1 MKKRIALTI
10 AGSDS
15 GGGAGIQ
22 ADIKTMTV
30 NGVFAASAVT
40 ALTAQNTTGVT
51 GIMDS
56 TPEFLAAQIDA
67 VFTDLRPDA
76 VKIGMV
82 SSAALIETIADRLTE
97 YGADHVVVDPVMV
110 ATSGARLISEEAVGT
125 LKERLLPLAEVIT
138 PNIPEAEVLS
148 DMEIHTPDDMT
159 KAAELIGEKYGCAV
173 WDHRPEREYDIIV
186 DAIFGIGLKR
196 PLEGIF
202 AEAVAYVNGS
212 GAFVLSVDIPSGVG
226 ADTGRILGCAV
237 RADVTVTFAF
247 LKRGLLLYPG
257 ASCAGRVRLAQIGI
271 TEESFQGKLPAAFT
285 FRRNAPL
292 PLPER
297 DPNGNKGTFG
307 KVLLAA
313 GSPGMAG
320 AAVLSARAV
329 LGAGAGMVRVLC
341 GEENRSILQAA
352 APEAMLALYGE
363 AAGPDGAGYGRTPSD
378 AFRDARGWAD
388 VVAAGCGLGR
398 SREAQELIRLILTET
413 EKPLVL
419 DADGINILAADR
431 ALLDHVCRMRE
442 AGGAPLILTP
452 HPGELGRLAQTDME
466 TLLSD
471 PVSVCTEWAGRLN
484 AVVLCKTAAT
494 AAADPQGRVYI
505 NHSGNSGMA
514 TAGSGDVLTGIIAG
528 LLAQGMEPFEAACLG
543 VYLHGLAGDAAAAR
557 AGEYAVTAGRLLE
570 ALGPVMKEAEE
581 APPAGRSAASGRGYG
596 R

>member
-1 MKKRIALTI
+1 MREKKGKEKQLEYL
-10 AGSDS
+10 
-15 GGGAGIQ
+15 
-22 ADIKTMTV
+22 
-30 NGVFAASAVT
+30 VT
-40 ALTAQNTTGVT
+40 AAEMKACDRYTTEG
-51 GIMDS
+51 
-56 TPEFLAAQIDA
+56 F
-67 VFTDLRPDA
+67 
-76 VKIGMV
+76 GMPSLV
-82 SSAALIETIADRLTE
+82 LMERAALACAQEIFSEKGRRGKRTLIAAGCGNNGGDGL
-97 YGADHVVVDPVMV
+97 
-110 ATSGARLISEEAVGT
+110 AVG
-125 LKERLLPLAEVIT
+125 RLLMQEGFPV
-138 PNIPEAEVLS
+138 
-148 DMEIHTPDDMT
+148 DFW
-159 KAAELIGEKYGCAV
+159 LIGERGRCSPETEKQLEILEKYGCAV

-226 ADTGRILGCAV
+226 ADTGRLLGCAV

-257 ASCAGRVRLAQIGI
+257 AFCAGRVRLAQIGI

-494 AAADPQGRVYI
+494 VAADPQGRVYI

-543 VYLHGLAGDAAAAR
+543 VYLHGLAGDAAASR
-557 AGEYAVTAGRLLE
+557 DGEYAVTAGRLLA

-581 APPAGRSAASGRGYG
+581 APPAGRSAAPGRGYG

>member
-1 MKKRIALTI
+1 MREKKGKEKQLEYL
-10 AGSDS
+10 
-15 GGGAGIQ
+15 
-22 ADIKTMTV
+22 
-30 NGVFAASAVT
+30 VT
-40 ALTAQNTTGVT
+40 AAEMKACDRYTTEG
-51 GIMDS
+51 
-56 TPEFLAAQIDA
+56 F
-67 VFTDLRPDA
+67 
-76 VKIGMV
+76 GMPSLV
-82 SSAALIETIADRLTE
+82 LMERAALACAQEIFSEKGRRGKRTLIAAGCGNNGGDGL
-97 YGADHVVVDPVMV
+97 
-110 ATSGARLISEEAVGT
+110 AVG
-125 LKERLLPLAEVIT
+125 RLLMQEGFPV
-138 PNIPEAEVLS
+138 
-148 DMEIHTPDDMT
+148 DFW
-159 KAAELIGEKYGCAV
+159 LIGERGRCSPETEKQLEILEKYGCAV

-341 GEENRSILQAA
+341 GEENRSTLQAA

-431 ALLDHVCRMRE
+431 ALLDHVCRVRE

-494 AAADPQGRVYI
+494 VAADPQGRVYI

-570 ALGPVMKEAEE
+570 TLGPVMKEAEE

>member
-1 MKKRIALTI
+1 MREERIREERIREERIREKQLEYL
-10 AGSDS
+10 
-15 GGGAGIQ
+15 
-22 ADIKTMTV
+22 
-30 NGVFAASAVT
+30 VT
-40 ALTAQNTTGVT
+40 AAEMKACDRYTTEG
-51 GIMDS
+51 
-56 TPEFLAAQIDA
+56 F
-67 VFTDLRPDA
+67 
-76 VKIGMV
+76 GMPSLV
-82 SSAALIETIADRLTE
+82 LMERAALACAQELLSEKRLRGKRTLIAAGCGNNGGDGL
-97 YGADHVVVDPVMV
+97 
-110 ATSGARLISEEAVGT
+110 AVG
-125 LKERLLPLAEVIT
+125 RLLMQEGFPV
-138 PNIPEAEVLS
+138 
-148 DMEIHTPDDMT
+148 DFW
-159 KAAELIGEKYGCAV
+159 LIGERGRCSPETEKQLEILEKYGCAV
-173 WDHRPEREYDIIV
+173 LDHRSEREYDIIV

-196 PLEGIF
+196 PLEGIY
-202 AEAVAYVNGS
+202 AEAVEYVNGS

-226 ADTGRILGCAV
+226 ADTGRIWGCAV

-363 AAGPDGAGYGRTPSD
+363 AAGQDGAGPGRMPSDAFRAGPGRTPSD
-378 AFRDARGWAD
+378 AFRDAQGWAD
-388 VVAAGCGLGR
+388 VIAAGCGLGR
-398 SREAQELIRLILTET
+398 SREAQELIRLILTEKK
-413 EKPLVL
+413 KPLVL

-494 AAADPQGRVYI
+494 VAADPRGRVYI

-557 AGEYAVTAGRLLE
+557 AGEHAVTAGKLLE
-570 ALGPVMKEAEE
+570 ALGPVMKA
-581 APPAGRSAASGRGYG
+581 ATDARRTGRSAGTVRGADA
-596 R
+596 RKVRN

>member
-1 MKKRIALTI
+1 MREKKGKEKQLEYL
-10 AGSDS
+10 
-15 GGGAGIQ
+15 
-22 ADIKTMTV
+22 
-30 NGVFAASAVT
+30 VT
-40 ALTAQNTTGVT
+40 AAEMKACDRYTTEG
-51 GIMDS
+51 
-56 TPEFLAAQIDA
+56 F
-67 VFTDLRPDA
+67 
-76 VKIGMV
+76 GMPSLV
-82 SSAALIETIADRLTE
+82 LMERAALACAQEILSEKGRRGKRTLIAAGCGNNGGDGL
-97 YGADHVVVDPVMV
+97 
-110 ATSGARLISEEAVGT
+110 AVG
-125 LKERLLPLAEVIT
+125 RLLMQEGFPV
-138 PNIPEAEVLS
+138 
-148 DMEIHTPDDMT
+148 DFW
-159 KAAELIGEKYGCAV
+159 LIGERGRCSPETEKQLEILEKYGCAV

-271 TEESFQGKLPAAFT
+271 TVESFQGKLPAAFT
-285 FRRNAPL
+285 FRRGAPL

-341 GEENRSILQAA
+341 GEENRSTLQAA

-431 ALLDHVCRMRE
+431 ALLDHVCRVRE

-494 AAADPQGRVYI
+494 VAADPQGRVYI

-557 AGEYAVTAGRLLE
+557 DGEYAVTAGRLLE

>member
-1 MKKRIALTI
+1 MREERIREKQLEYL
-10 AGSDS
+10 
-15 GGGAGIQ
+15 
-22 ADIKTMTV
+22 
-30 NGVFAASAVT
+30 VT
-40 ALTAQNTTGVT
+40 AAEMKACDRYTTEG
-51 GIMDS
+51 
-56 TPEFLAAQIDA
+56 F
-67 VFTDLRPDA
+67 
-76 VKIGMV
+76 GMPSLV
-82 SSAALIETIADRLTE
+82 LMERAALACAQELLSEKRLRGKRTLIAAGCGNNGGDGL
-97 YGADHVVVDPVMV
+97 
-110 ATSGARLISEEAVGT
+110 AVG
-125 LKERLLPLAEVIT
+125 RLLMQEGFPV
-138 PNIPEAEVLS
+138 
-148 DMEIHTPDDMT
+148 DFW
-159 KAAELIGEKYGCAV
+159 LIGERGRCSPETEKQLEILEKYGCAV
-173 WDHRPEREYDIIV
+173 LDHRSEREYDIIV

-196 PLEGIF
+196 PLEGIY
-202 AEAVAYVNGS
+202 AEAVEYVNGS

-226 ADTGRILGCAV
+226 ADTGRIWGCAV

-285 FRRNAPL
+285 FRRGTPL

-363 AAGPDGAGYGRTPSD
+363 AAGQDGAGPGRTPSD
-378 AFRDARGWAD
+378 AFRDAQGWAD
-388 VVAAGCGLGR
+388 VIAAGCGLGR
-398 SREAQELIRLILTET
+398 SREAQELIRLILTEKK
-413 EKPLVL
+413 KPLVL

-494 AAADPQGRVYI
+494 VAADPQGRVYI

-557 AGEYAVTAGRLLE
+557 DGEYAVTAGRLLE